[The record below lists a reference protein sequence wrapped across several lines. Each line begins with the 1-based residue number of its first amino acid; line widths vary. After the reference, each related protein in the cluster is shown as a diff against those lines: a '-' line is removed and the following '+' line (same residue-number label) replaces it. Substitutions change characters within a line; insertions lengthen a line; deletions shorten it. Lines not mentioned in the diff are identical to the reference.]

1 MTIAEEALKGANE
14 AIKAGKL
21 KVNGVQIKS
30 IHRGN
35 VMDIFPPGIAEQV
48 RRILRGY

>member
-1 MTIAEEALKGANE
+1 MTMAEQALKGANE
-14 AIKAGKL
+14 MVKAGKL
-21 KVNGVQIKS
+21 FVNGVQIKA

-35 VMDIFPPGIAEQV
+35 VMQVFPPGIREAV

>member
-1 MTIAEEALKGANE
+1 MSIAEQALKGANE

-21 KVNGVQIKS
+21 FVNGVAVKS

-35 VMDIFPPGIAEQV
+35 VMQVFPPGIAEQV